1 MIPHQ
6 FPIVRYKLQFEVTE
20 RIELPTYAGSTLRG
34 AFGQALRKISGMK
47 SFEDN
52 KGDLSP
58 YAQIFAP
65 SIPKHKHSQKFSQ
78 VPSAYIIEPPQWGA
92 REYNVGEILSF
103 DIVLFGNLLDKL
115 AIIIFAFQQAFQYKV
130 AQGKGNLIHVYQ
142 QDNQLQWQHIWKN
155 GILKPISNEVIIPDN
170 LSSSFNLHLQTPLRL
185 QQNGKPLRVNTINVT
200 RFLLTLAKRISLLSE
215 FYQEPLNLDFAQ
227 LKQEISEVKDIKFLE
242 WQDWYRYS
250 SRQQQKMALGGVIGE
265 WQLSNLSQ
273 NWQKLIYLGQ
283 WLHCGK
289 NATFGLGKYKITNV

>member
-6 FPIVRYKLQFEVTE
+6 FPIARYKLQFEVTE
-20 RIELPTYAGSTLRG
+20 KIELPTYAGSTLRG
-34 AFGQALRKISGMK
+34 AFGQTLRKISGMK

-65 SIPKHKHSQKFSQ
+65 SIPEHNHSQKFSQ

-92 REYNVGEILSF
+92 RDYNVGEILSF

-115 AIIIFAFQQAFQYKV
+115 AIIIFAFQQAFQHKV
-130 AQGKGNLIHVYQ
+130 AQGKAHLIDVYQ
-142 QDNQLQWQHIWKN
+142 QDNQLQWQDIWRN
-155 GILKPISNEVIIPDN
+155 GILKPISNKVIIPKTLSPN
-170 LSSSFNLHLQTPLRL
+170 LNIQLQTPLRL
-185 QQNGKPLRVNTINVT
+185 QKNGEPLKVNTITVT

-215 FYQEPLNLDFAQ
+215 FYQEPLNLDFEQ
-227 LKQEISEVKDIKFLE
+227 LKQEITEVKDLKFLQ

-250 SRQQQKMALGGVIGE
+250 SRQKQKMPLGGVIGE
-265 WQLSNLSQ
+265 WQFSHLSE

-289 NATFGLGKYKITNV
+289 NASFGLGKYQIANL